1 MLIDQ
6 WQYELTIL
14 IWLIIAISTFILL
27 MFIRAPYGRH
37 ERPGWGPRLPSRLGW
52 IIMESPC
59 ILIMTV
65 FFGFGVTKWSVI
77 DFTAIIF
84 YTMWIAH
91 YIHRSWVWPARAK
104 ITGKRMP
111 LSIVLFAVAFN
122 SINAWIN
129 AEWIYSLHH
138 PYPNSWIY
146 SPQFIIG
153 FILFLFGM
161 GLNIKSDNILFSLRS
176 DGNSDYK
183 IPREGLFKWVSCP
196 NYFGEIIEWCGWA
209 IATWSLAGLSFAIWG
224 MANLIPRARSNH
236 KWYIEHFPDYPATRK
251 TLIPKIW

>member
-6 WQYELTIL
+6 GQYELTIL
-14 IWLIIAISTFILL
+14 IWIIIAISTFILL

-37 ERPGWGPRLPSRLGW
+37 ERPGWRPRLPSRIGW

-77 DFTAIIF
+77 DFTAITF

-91 YIHRSWVWPARAK
+91 YIHRSWVWPARAR

-111 LSIVLFAVAFN
+111 FSIVFFAVAFN
-122 SINAWIN
+122 SINSWIN
-129 AEWIYSLHH
+129 AEWLYSLHH
-138 PYPNSWIY
+138 PYPSSWLY
-146 SPQFIIG
+146 SPQFVIG
-153 FILFLFGM
+153 LVLFLIGM
-161 GLNIKSDNILFSLRS
+161 SINIKSDNILFSLRH
-176 DGNSDYK
+176 DGKTDYK
-183 IPREGLFKWVSCP
+183 IPNKGLFKWVSCP

-209 IATWSLAGLSFAIWG
+209 LATWSLAGLSFAIWG

-236 KWYIEHFPDYPATRK
+236 KWYLKNFSDYPVERK
-251 TLIPKIW
+251 ILIPKIW